1 MLYARVS
8 AGSRP
13 GERRERAGLGHHK
26 KPIWCRHQDDANG
39 RHMSISMGI
48 RVRAASKA
56 TIIATAVNIPN
67 RTVGMKFDMI
77 RIEKPTVIVKVV

>member
-1 MLYARVS
+1 
-8 AGSRP
+8 
-13 GERRERAGLGHHK
+13 
-26 KPIWCRHQDDANG
+26 
-39 RHMSISMGI
+39 MSISLGI

-67 RTVGMKFDMI
+67 RTVGMKFDMV